1 MRAAGTPKTPETPET
16 PESLHSANASAG
28 HASGAT
34 GKDSG
39 LALHRTLGARLL
51 PLAVLLALVVSTTAP
66 LAYLALTLEGVRVA
80 AESRAHEIAREL
92 RREVEERPILWRYG
106 SAKLFT
112 HLNHTATSAG
122 LLTIAVVDRDG
133 RPIDLDLDLGTR
145 APPQVPALWV
155 SAPLTLHGEPVA
167 DVWVAADPR
176 PAIGGALR
184 LLLGFGI
191 LGLGVGGL
199 VYWLPM
205 RAIGRAE
212 SRIVALID
220 RLGRAHSALEELNA
234 TLELQVA
241 ERSHELLVAYETLRG
256 KEEHLRALSGRAVA
270 LQEAERRV
278 IARELHDSAG
288 QALTA
293 IRIHLQLIAQSCE
306 SPEVVARLAVKTQT
320 ITDATLE
327 EIRRA
332 VTMLG
337 PAILDDVGLEAAIER
352 LCDDLREDDH
362 LNIIADVELR
372 DGRPLTPA
380 LESTIY
386 RLVQESLTN
395 IARHAQAREAR
406 VEIVPTSEAVLLTIR
421 DDGCGFSVK
430 EAIGKSR
437 SHGLIGMRERAE
449 LLGGDLEIRSRPGE
463 GTVVTA
469 RLPHFS
475 VASDGDDSA
484 LIVA

>member
-1 MRAAGTPKTPETPET
+1 MTSPNKPNTAHTSPK
-16 PESLHSANASAG
+16 
-28 HASGAT
+28 
-34 GKDSG
+34 
-39 LALHRTLGARLL
+39 LALRRTLRARLL
-51 PLAVLLALVVSTTAP
+51 PLAVLLALVVSTAAP
-66 LAYLALTLEGVRVA
+66 LAYLALTLEGVRVT
-80 AESRAHEIAREL
+80 AEARAHEIAREL
-92 RREVEERPILWRYG
+92 RREVEERPVLWRYG
-106 SAKLFT
+106 SAKLIT
-112 HLNHTATSAG
+112 HMNNIATSAG
-122 LLTIAVVDRDG
+122 LLTIAIVDRQG
-133 RPIDLDLDLGTR
+133 RSIDLDLNLETQTS
-145 APPQVPALWV
+145 PEIPALWV
-155 SAPLTLHGEPVA
+155 SAPLTLHGDSVA

-176 PAIGGALR
+176 PALGGALE
-184 LLLGFGI
+184 LLLGFGV
-191 LGLGVGGL
+191 LGLALGGL

-212 SRIVALID
+212 SRIGALID
-220 RLGRAHSALEELNA
+220 RLGRARTALEELNA

-241 ERSHELLVAYETLRG
+241 ERSHELLAAYEALRR

-293 IRIHLQLIAQSCE
+293 IRIHLQLIAQSSE
-306 SPEVVARLAVKTQT
+306 SPEVVARLAEKTQT

-352 LCDDLREDDH
+352 LCDDLRDDDH
-362 LNIIADVELR
+362 LEILADVDL
-372 DGRPLTPA
+372 GSSRPLTPA

-395 IARHAQAREAR
+395 IARHANAHEAR
-406 VEIVPTSEAVLLTIR
+406 VEIVPAPGGLLLTIR
-421 DDGCGFSVK
+421 DDGRGFSVDD
-430 EAIGKSR
+430 AIAKSR
-437 SHGLIGMRERAE
+437 SHGLTGMRERAE
-449 LLGGDLEIRSRPGE
+449 LLGGEFEINSEPGA

-469 RLPHFS
+469 RLPHIS

-484 LIVA
+484 LIIA

>member
-1 MRAAGTPKTPETPET
+1 MTAADSP
-16 PESLHSANASAG
+16 SRCNASPGSAG
-28 HASGAT
+28 DSEST
-34 GKDSG
+34 DSG
-39 LALHRTLGARLL
+39 LLLRRTLRARLL

-80 AESRAHEIAREL
+80 AESRAHEIAREI

-112 HLNHTATSAG
+112 HLNNTATSAG
-122 LLTIAVVDRDG
+122 LLTIAVVDRKG

-145 APPQVPALWV
+145 ASPEVPALWV
-155 SAPLTLHGEPVA
+155 SAPLTLHGDPVA

-212 SRIVALID
+212 SRIGALID
-220 RLGRAHSALEELNA
+220 RLGRAHAALEELNA

-241 ERSHELLVAYETLRG
+241 ERSHELLVAYEALRR

-293 IRIHLQLIAQSCE
+293 IRIHLQLIAQSSE
-306 SPEVVARLAVKTQT
+306 SPEVVARLAEKTQT

-362 LNIIADVELR
+362 LEIFADVELG
-372 DGRPLTPA
+372 DCRPLTPA

-395 IARHAQAREAR
+395 IARHAEAREAH
-406 VEIVPTSEAVLLTIR
+406 VKLVATPGGLLLTIR
-421 DDGCGFSVK
+421 DDGRGFSVD
-430 EAIGKSR
+430 EAIARSR

-449 LLGGDLEIRSRPGE
+449 LLGGELDISSQPGA

>member
-1 MRAAGTPKTPETPET
+1 MSGRER
-16 PESLHSANASAG
+16 SAT
-28 HASGAT
+28 SGPNPRL
-34 GKDSG
+34 D
-39 LALHRTLGARLL
+39 LRRTLGARLL
-51 PLAVLLALVVSTTAP
+51 PLAVLLALVIATVAP
-66 LAYLALTLEGVRVA
+66 LAYLALTLDGLRVT
-80 AESRAHEIAREL
+80 AEARAHEVAREL

-106 SAKLFT
+106 SAKLLT
-112 HLNHTATSAG
+112 HLADVATAAG
-122 LLTIAVVDRDG
+122 LLRIAVVDRDG
-133 RPIDLDLDLGTR
+133 HPLDLEFDVGDSTR
-145 APPQVPALWV
+145 TLEVPALWE
-155 SAPLTLHGEPVA
+155 SAPLVLHGEAVA

-176 PAIGGALR
+176 SAIRGALG

-191 LGLGVGGL
+191 LGLGLGAL

-212 SRIVALID
+212 ARIGGLID
-220 RLGRAHSALEELNA
+220 RLARARAALEDLNA
-234 TLELQVA
+234 NLETQVA
-241 ERSHELLVAYETLRG
+241 ERSSELRAAYEALRR

-293 IRIHLQLIAQSCE
+293 IRIHLQLIAQS
-306 SPEVVARLAVKTQT
+306 SAAPEVVVRLAEKTQT

-352 LCDDLREDDH
+352 LCDDLREDGRLEIH
-362 LNIIADVELR
+362 ADVDL
-372 DGRPLTPA
+372 GAGGPLTPA

-395 IARHAQAREAR
+395 IARHAEA
-406 VEIVPTSEAVLLTIR
+406 SEATVELEEDDAGLRLTIT
-421 DDGCGFSVK
+421 DDGRGFAVDA
-430 EAIGKSR
+430 AIAASR
-437 SHGLIGMRERAE
+437 SHGLVGMRERVE
-449 LLGGDLEIRSRPGE
+449 LIGGDLEILSTPGE
-463 GTVVTA
+463 GTRVCA
-469 RLPHFS
+469 HLPRLA
-475 VASDGDDSA
+475 VAADGDDSA
-484 LIVA
+484 LVVA

>member
-1 MRAAGTPKTPETPET
+1 MTGPNTQNTSPQLAGSAAST
-16 PESLHSANASAG
+16 SSR
-28 HASGAT
+28 
-34 GKDSG
+34 
-39 LALHRTLGARLL
+39 LALRRTLRARLL
-51 PLAVLLALVVSTTAP
+51 PLAVLLALVVSTAAP
-66 LAYLALTLEGVRVA
+66 LAYLALTLGGVRVT
-80 AESRAHEIAREL
+80 AEARAHEIAREL

-106 SAKLFT
+106 SAKLFS
-112 HLNHTATSAG
+112 HMNNIATSAG
-122 LLTIAVVDRDG
+122 LLTIAIVDRQG
-133 RPIDLDLDLGTR
+133 RSIDLDLDLDLDLATQ
-145 APPQVPALWV
+145 ASPEIPALWV
-155 SAPLTLHGEPVA
+155 SAPLTLHGDSVA
-167 DVWVAADPR
+167 DIWVAADPR
-176 PAIGGALR
+176 PAINGTLQ

-191 LGLGVGGL
+191 LGLALGGL

-212 SRIVALID
+212 SRIGALIN
-220 RLGRAHSALEELNA
+220 RLGRARTALEELNA

-241 ERSHELLVAYETLRG
+241 ERSHELLAAYEALRR

-293 IRIHLQLIAQSCE
+293 IRIHLQLIAQSNE
-306 SPEVVARLAVKTQT
+306 SPEIVARLAEKTQT

-362 LNIIADVELR
+362 LVILTDVKLT
-372 DGRPLTPA
+372 DSRPLTPA

-395 IARHAQAREAR
+395 IARHAEAREAH
-406 VEIVPTSEAVLLTIR
+406 VELMLSPEGLLLTIR
-421 DDGCGFSVK
+421 DDGRGFSVDA
-430 EAIGKSR
+430 AIAKNR
-437 SHGLIGMRERAE
+437 SHGLIGMRERTE
-449 LLGGDLEIRSRPGE
+449 LLGGEFEIRSKPGA
-463 GTVVTA
+463 GTIVTA
-469 RLPHFS
+469 RLPHIS
-475 VASDGDDSA
+475 VTSDGDDSA
-484 LIVA
+484 LIVT